1 MSAEIYLQG
10 QYQESELQDRDWDE
24 YSKTQDPD
32 EYKTLK
38 IPRSRLNQDFENG
51 ISRPILEFCK
61 LQACIQTTTDDLQ

>member
-10 QYQESELQDRDWDE
+10 QYQEFELQDQ

-32 EYKTLK
+32 EFKTLK

-61 LQACIQTTTDDLQ
+61 LQACIQTTTNDLQ